1 VEQLSIMSLV
11 RSTWMFG
18 VVGVLALPGVWAG
31 ERDEWRITMLSGDT
45 IEAGAVDSVDSHSI
59 YIDTGEQ
66 IHAIPFDS
74 IGAVDHRP
82 PVSLSTRSYAIGLG
96 VAILGVGI
104 FLNNAPEQ
112 SDVTM
117 WSVTVYGLE
126 FGGAMMLGAATG
138 TGVGYLIDCAE
149 SHTETVDLRTEPRER
164 KNAIIREMMLS
175 RCE

>member
-1 VEQLSIMSLV
+1 
-11 RSTWMFG
+11 
-18 VVGVLALPGVWAG
+18 
-31 ERDEWRITMLSGDT
+31 MLSGDT
-45 IEAGAVDSVDSHSI
+45 IEAGAIDSVDSDSI
-59 YIDTGEQ
+59 CIDTGAQ
-66 IHAIPFDS
+66 IHAISFNS

-82 PVSLSTRSYAIGLG
+82 PVSLSTRSYVIGLG

-138 TGVGYLIDCAE
+138 TGVGYLIDYAE
-149 SHTETVDLRTEPRER
+149 SHTEIVDLRSEPRER
-164 KNAIIREMMLS
+164 KSAIIREMAVS
-175 RCE
+175 HSE